1 MLDVYRKEVYKRF
14 VCKDCRRDFTI
25 TMGEKVFYDEKGLKL
40 PVRCK
45 ECREKLKAQ
54 RGYR

>member
-1 MLDVYRKEVYKRF
+1 MLDVYRNEVYKHC

-25 TMGEKVFYDEKGLKL
+25 TMGEKVFYEDKGLKL

-45 ECREKLKAQ
+45 SCRDKLKVQ
-54 RGYR
+54 RREQ